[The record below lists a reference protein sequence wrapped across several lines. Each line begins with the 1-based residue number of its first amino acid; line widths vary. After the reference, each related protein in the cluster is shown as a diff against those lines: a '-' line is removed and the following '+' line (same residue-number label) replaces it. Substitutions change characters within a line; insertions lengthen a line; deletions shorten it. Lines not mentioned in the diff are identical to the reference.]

1 VISIE
6 VRENISQAL
15 ERDLQGRIE
24 EGVLNG
30 LRALALIAQ
39 GNAQQAVLHGPKTG
53 RLYKRGKGRTHRA
66 SAPGE
71 APANDLGFLA
81 QSLKIEVTQKL
92 TVDLRALAPYAIHLE
107 YGTRKMAARPFL
119 RPAAEKAGQRSR
131 EVFDAYITE
140 ALR

>member
-1 VISIE
+1 MISIE
-6 VRENISQAL
+6 VQESITKEL
-15 ERDLQGRIE
+15 ERDLQGRIDA
-24 EGVLNG
+24 GVLNG

-39 GNAQQAVLHGPKTG
+39 GHAQQAVLHGPKTG
-53 RLYKRGKGRTHRA
+53 RIYKRGARTHRA

-71 APANDLGFLA
+71 APANDFGFLA

-92 TVDLRALAPYAIHLE
+92 VVDLRALAPYAVHLE

-131 EVFDAYITE
+131 EIFDAYISE

>member
-1 VISIE
+1 MISIE
-6 VRENISQAL
+6 VREEVSRNI
-15 ERDLQGRIE
+15 ERDIQGRIE

-39 GNAQQAVLHGPKTG
+39 GNAQQSILHGPKTG
-53 RLYKRGKGRTHRA
+53 RFYKRGAVTHRA

-92 TVDLRALAPYAIHLE
+92 TVDIRALAPYAIHLE
-107 YGTRKMAARPFL
+107 YGTRKMGARPFL
-119 RPAAEKAGQRSR
+119 RPAAEKAGQRAP
-131 EVFDAYITE
+131 EVFDAYVQE
-140 ALR
+140 ALKK